1 MNEERSENKRQR
13 HSIQETRIKL
23 LSGFQES
30 YVDDKRS
37 SDSFGSNERENMM
50 HQQFQEEVYADLKEE
65 IQQIEEL
72 IEF

>member
-1 MNEERSENKRQR
+1 M
-13 HSIQETRIKL
+13 
-23 LSGFQES
+23 
-30 YVDDKRS
+30 DDKRS

-50 HQQFQEEVYADLKEE
+50 HQQFQDEVYADLKEE